1 MKISEMMTQ
10 ETVLMSPEMHV
21 RRACE
26 IMRDSDIGFIP
37 ITDGER
43 ILGAVTDR
51 DVATRAIAQGLD
63 PDTTPVRDVMSREI
77 VYIFED
83 QDELDA
89 ARLMQVK
96 QIRRLVVLNRDK
108 RLVGILSLSDLS
120 SHARD
125 HALAGE
131 VLDSMMDH
139 VERHAPHVNS

>member
-1 MKISEMMTQ
+1 
-10 ETVLMSPEMHV
+10 
-21 RRACE
+21 
-26 IMRDSDIGFIP
+26 MRDSDIGFIP
-37 ITDGER
+37 VTDGDR

-51 DVATRAIAQGLD
+51 DIATRAIAQGRD
-63 PDTTPVRDVMSREI
+63 PDSTPVREVMSREI

-83 QDELDA
+83 QDELEA

-131 VLDSMMDH
+131 VLESMMDH
-139 VERHAPHVNS
+139 SQHVHAPS

>member
-10 ETVLMSPEMHV
+10 ETVLISPETSV

-37 ITDGER
+37 VTDGEK

-51 DVATRAIAQGLD
+51 DIATRAVAQGLD
-63 PDTTPVRDVMSREI
+63 PDGAAVRDVMSRDI
-77 VYIFED
+77 VYIFDD
-83 QDELDA
+83 QDELEA

-108 RLVGILSLSDLS
+108 KLVGILTLSDIS
-120 SHARD
+120 GHARD

-131 VLDSMMDH
+131 VLDSMIDH
-139 VERHAPHVNS
+139 ERHPMSGH

>member
-10 ETVLMSPEMHV
+10 ETVLMSPDTSL

-37 ITDGER
+37 VTDGER

-51 DVATRAIAQGLD
+51 DVATRAIAQGLN
-63 PDTTPVRDVMSREI
+63 PDSTPVRDVMSPDI

-83 QDELDA
+83 QEELDA

-108 RLVGILSLSDLS
+108 RLVGVLTLSDLS

-139 VERHAPHVNS
+139 SEHHTAHPH

>member
-10 ETVLMSPEMHV
+10 ETVLMSPDTTV
-21 RRACE
+21 RKACE

-37 ITDGER
+37 VTDGEK
-43 ILGAVTDR
+43 ILGVVTDR
-51 DVATRAIAQGLD
+51 DMATRAIANGQN
-63 PDTTPVRDVMSREI
+63 PDVTAVGEI
-77 VYIFED
+77 MTQDIVFIFED

-96 QIRRLVVLNRDK
+96 QIRRLIVLNHDK

-120 SHARD
+120 SHVGD

-131 VLDSMMDH
+131 VLESMLDH
-139 VERHAPHVNS
+139 NRLNSTQSL

>member
-10 ETVLMSPEMHV
+10 ETVLMNPEMTV
-21 RRACE
+21 RKACE

-37 ITDGER
+37 VTDGEK
-43 ILGAVTDR
+43 ILGVVTDR
-51 DVATRAIAQGLD
+51 DIATRAIANGQN
-63 PDTTPVRDVMSREI
+63 PDVTKVVDFMSHDI

-96 QIRRLVVLNRDK
+96 QIRRLLVLNHDK

-131 VLDSMMDH
+131 VLESMLDH
-139 VERHAPHVNS
+139 NGRPSPQDM

>member
-10 ETVLMSPEMHV
+10 ETVLMSPDTSL

-37 ITDGER
+37 VTDGER

-51 DVATRAIAQGLD
+51 DVATRAIAQGLN
-63 PDTTPVRDVMSREI
+63 PDSTPVRDVMSPDI
-77 VYIFED
+77 VYVFED
-83 QDELDA
+83 QEELDA

-108 RLVGILSLSDLS
+108 RLVGVLTLSDLS

-139 VERHAPHVNS
+139 SERHTAQPH

>member
-10 ETVLMSPEMHV
+10 ETVLMSPETNI
-21 RRACE
+21 RTACE

-37 ITDGER
+37 VTDGEK

-51 DVATRAIAQGLD
+51 DIATRGIANGMN
-63 PDTTPVRDVMSREI
+63 PDETPVQDVMSRDI
-77 VYIFED
+77 VFIYED
-83 QDELDA
+83 QDELEA

-108 RLVGILSLSDLS
+108 RLVGILSLCDLS

-131 VLDSMMDH
+131 ILESMLDHTDRPSTH
-139 VERHAPHVNS
+139 QL